1 MSKTDD
7 SLDRLVC
14 SGRCDCIDAGE
25 YREKLRQLGS
35 TEGDKE
41 QAKLRSKVF
50 KALGDETRQRIIA
63 VLLIREMCVC
73 EIMTAFDM
81 TQPTTSHHL
90 KILEDADL
98 IMSRKEGKWVFYR
111 VQDQP
116 RITSLLT
123 LVSTRYPRS

>member
-35 TEGDKE
+35 IEGGKE

-63 VLLIREMCVC
+63 VLLLREMCVC

-98 IMSRKEGKWVFYR
+98 ITSRKEGKWVFYR

-116 RITSLLT
+116 RISSLLT
-123 LVSTRYPRS
+123 LVSNKYLRS